1 MIDNQGFI
9 GVRGGV
15 FAHFLRTFWDG
26 VLCGCVWFWESAW
39 WVVWVVWEGANVGCK
54 WDRWC
59 RCGDKDIHKFF
70 GGILPL

>member
-1 MIDNQGFI
+1 ME
-9 GVRGGV
+9 
-15 FAHFLRTFWDG
+15 FLRTFCALFGMGWCVG
-26 VLCGCVWFWESAW
+26 VFGFGRVHGGWFWGFG
-39 WVVWVVWEGANVGCK
+39 EGANVGCK